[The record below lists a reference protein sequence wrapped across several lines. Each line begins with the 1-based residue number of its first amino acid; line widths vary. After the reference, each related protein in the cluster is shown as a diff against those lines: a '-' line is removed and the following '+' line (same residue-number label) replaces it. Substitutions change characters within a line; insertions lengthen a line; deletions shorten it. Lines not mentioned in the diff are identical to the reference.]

1 MVQSIGVI
9 TASIVIKC
17 RPDWQIADPICTFLF
32 SILVMITTIPIFKE
46 CVEII
51 MEATPDEIDTIELYN
66 QILKLK
72 SVDEIHDFHC
82 WSLAGGK
89 YVMTCHVRSDDGEQ
103 VINDINKIC
112 REEYEIFHTTIQV
125 EKDKKDCKMI
135 TCDHI

>member
-9 TASIVIKC
+9 TASIIIKC

-32 SILVMITTIPIFKE
+32 SLLVMITTIPIFKE

-89 YVMTCHVRSDDGEQ
+89 FVLTCHIRSE
-103 VINDINKIC
+103 NP
-112 REEYEIFHTTIQV
+112 E
-125 EKDKKDCKMI
+125 
-135 TCDHI
+135 